1 MCKLLR
7 GYGIDVP
14 QRYNDFF
21 GSDRRQSVIPFTIT
35 KMVEVQGHT
44 RLIAIGIASLLFL
57 GGCTELGRKQ
67 TPGEAQTL
75 RTTAEDRMVTVV
87 RPGPASTTGRVQ
99 PQQVVCLEPSPDV
112 AKAVSEA
119 LNVAGGLDL
128 SVVTPQTPAPIA
140 AQATA
145 AASRSRAEA
154 LAQLGQRLAT
164 IQLLRDGLYRACEA
178 YANGAISDT
187 MYAVLLGRYDD
198 TMVTMLLAEI
208 AAANFGQSLATLGT
222 TGAGAA
228 EAAIMQANADEQEA
242 EQTRQKVE
250 EVQTRREGEAEAISA
265 KEEQV
270 AQAGEEQRAAVQV
283 ELADLRAKLQRT
295 DTELALALM
304 KAAGDSAA
312 AAQSSTTALVLTG
325 VGELER
331 DSSEQ
336 AAKIAE
342 LIGDMQRE
350 YLHDL
355 NADALMVACIASMDR
370 APLTPLGQRCN
381 EPIVGELINAARTLI
396 EAARG
401 LEEQGNADRNF
412 ELAVERVK
420 ACGRSCR
427 RLAAL

>member
-1 MCKLLR
+1 
-7 GYGIDVP
+7 
-14 QRYNDFF
+14 
-21 GSDRRQSVIPFTIT
+21 
-35 KMVEVQGHT
+35 
-44 RLIAIGIASLLFL
+44 
-57 GGCTELGRKQ
+57 
-67 TPGEAQTL
+67 
-75 RTTAEDRMVTVV
+75 
-87 RPGPASTTGRVQ
+87 
-99 PQQVVCLEPSPDV
+99 
-112 AKAVSEA
+112 
-119 LNVAGGLDL
+119 
-128 SVVTPQTPAPIA
+128 
-140 AQATA
+140 
-145 AASRSRAEA
+145 
-154 LAQLGQRLAT
+154 
-164 IQLLRDGLYRACEA
+164 
-178 YANGAISDT
+178 

-250 EVQTRREGEAEAISA
+250 ELQTRREGEAEAISA
-265 KEEQV
+265 KEEQL

-427 RLAAL
+427 RLAALAPTGE